1 MNETKTVNLAGIN
14 FYLDEDAFLKLD
26 EYLSSLRAHFNQ
38 QQGAEEI
45 LRDIETRIAEIFQGK
60 ISHPQEVIALPLV
73 EEIITTLGNPG
84 EFDPEEETNPKKEAS
99 RPHSVH
105 KKRLFRDIDN
115 RLLGGVCSGLGAYL
129 NLDPVIIR
137 VIFLVAILSG
147 ISLLVYLVLWIVIP
161 PAVTTAEK
169 IEMQGN
175 PVNIENIEK
184 VIRQEMNH
192 LKNTFDDLSEQ
203 AKNTFKRKK

>member
-1 MNETKTVNLAGIN
+1 MNKTKTVNLAGIN
-14 FYLDEDAFLKLD
+14 FYLDEDAYIKLEDYLTQLK
-26 EYLSSLRAHFNQ
+26 AHFKNQ
-38 QQGAEEI
+38 EGAAEI
-45 LRDIETRIAEIFQGK
+45 LRDIEIRIAEIFQQK
-60 ISHPQEVIALPLV
+60 ISHPQEVITVSTVQDVIA
-73 EEIITTLGNPG
+73 TLGRPG
-84 EFDPEEETNPKKEAS
+84 DFDQDETAEAPGS
-99 RPHSVH
+99 RNQSH
-105 KKRLFRDIDN
+105 KKRLFRDVDN
-115 RLLGGVCSGLGAYL
+115 RMLGGVCSGLGAYL

-161 PAVTTAEK
+161 PALTTAEK

-184 VIRQEMNH
+184 VIREEMNN

-203 AKNTFKRKK
+203 AKNAFKRRK

>member
-1 MNETKTVNLAGIN
+1 MNKTKTVNLAGIN
-14 FYLDEDAFLKLD
+14 FYLDEDAYIKLEDYLTQLK
-26 EYLSSLRAHFNQ
+26 EHFKNHE
-38 QQGAEEI
+38 GAAEI
-45 LRDIETRIAEIFQGK
+45 LRDIEIRIAEIFQQK
-60 ISHPQEVIALPLV
+60 ISHPQEVITVSTVQDVIA
-73 EEIITTLGNPG
+73 TLGRPG
-84 EFDPEEETNPKKEAS
+84 DFDQDETAEAPGS
-99 RPHSVH
+99 RNQSH
-105 KKRLFRDIDN
+105 KKRLFRDVDN
-115 RLLGGVCSGLGAYL
+115 RMLGGVCSGLGAYL

-161 PAVTTAEK
+161 PALTTAEK

-184 VIRQEMNH
+184 VIREEMNN

-203 AKNTFKRKK
+203 AKNAFKRRK

>member
-1 MNETKTVNLAGIN
+1 MNQTKTVNLAGIN

-26 EYLSSLRAHFNQ
+26 KYLASLRAHFHQ

-45 LRDIETRIAEIFQGK
+45 LRDIETRIAEIFQEK

-73 EEIITTLGNPG
+73 EEIIATLGNPG
-84 EFDPEEETNPKKEAS
+84 EFDAEEDTNPKKES
-99 RPHSVH
+99 SHPHANH
-105 KKRLFRDIDN
+105 KKRLFRDVDN

-161 PAVTTAEK
+161 PALTTAEK

>member
-1 MNETKTVNLAGIN
+1 MNKTKTVNLAGIN
-14 FYLDEDAFLKLD
+14 FYLDEDAYIKLEDYLTQLK
-26 EYLSSLRAHFNQ
+26 EHFKNQ
-38 QQGAEEI
+38 EGAAEI
-45 LRDIETRIAEIFQGK
+45 LRDIEIRIAEIFQQK
-60 ISHPQEVIALPLV
+60 ISHPQEVITVSTVQDVIA
-73 EEIITTLGNPG
+73 TLGRPG
-84 EFDPEEETNPKKEAS
+84 DFDQDETAEAPGS
-99 RPHSVH
+99 RNQSH
-105 KKRLFRDIDN
+105 KKRLFRDVDN
-115 RLLGGVCSGLGAYL
+115 RMLGGVCSGLGAYL

-161 PAVTTAEK
+161 PALTTAEK

-184 VIRQEMNH
+184 VIREEMNN

-203 AKNTFKRKK
+203 AKNAFKRRK